1 MPNRGSLVVMLL
13 LAAGLTASAAALW
26 HHRQKTHR
34 ALDLWGTQG
43 SLLIEHAPEV
53 TLFRMEELHG
63 EAASAGKA
71 TVRVANRD
79 FVLTDAHDM
88 EGAAGFSHVR
98 WGLCQDSSYAWD
110 KDCDA
115 CDNPRWDYAI
125 RFVDRDRRIIIAL
138 DTQYGLV
145 TEVGSDR
152 CTSISPIAKDVAT
165 VLARKLPA
173 HAPKK

>member
-1 MPNRGSLVVMLL
+1 MPNRGSLVVVLL
-13 LAAGLTASAAALW
+13 LAAGLTASAVALW
-26 HHRQKTHR
+26 HHRQKTRR
-34 ALDLWGTQG
+34 ALDLWGAPG

-53 TLFRMEELHG
+53 TLFRLEELQG
-63 EAASAGKA
+63 DAASADKP

-110 KDCDA
+110 KDCEA
-115 CDNPRWDYAI
+115 CDNPHWDYAI

-138 DTQYGLV
+138 DTQCALV
-145 TEVGSDR
+145 TEVGSGR
-152 CTSISPIAKDVAT
+152 CESISPIAKKVAI
-165 VLARKLPA
+165 VLARQLPA
-173 HAPKK
+173 HGPKK